1 MPRSEDSASIR
12 GMDDEP
18 RQTHLRAGHFIV
30 AWLRERER
38 QGGRS
43 VYLRNYERLPDDIGN
58 DVDLLIERGTTAAW
72 IESAKE
78 AAPRFGWRF
87 LRAVPF
93 GCTSLFFFRPDAD
106 EILHV
111 DLNERIEWHCVPFA
125 DEAAVL
131 SRRRW
136 NGTVFVPAPEDELFL
151 NVATRLIYQGAV
163 REKHRAQ
170 WNELRPT
177 CSTDGL
183 DAAFARLGPSLG
195 RRIVTAADEGDWAS
209 VEALQG
215 HVRRHSF
222 RQAVLRHSGRFATSA
237 FRYVARTVRRLA
249 SPPGFVF
256 SFAVDPSI
264 EAPAE
269 TALQLAAPRLAKW
282 GNLSECRL
290 EHGKKPS
297 NGWSRRTFLA
307 RNGVIARFVLAPGDE
322 SVSSAHGMSIRIPE
336 SDGPETP
343 ESLAGRMVRAAR
355 ERMIADREE
364 NDR

>member
-1 MPRSEDSASIR
+1 MV
-12 GMDDEP
+12 DES
-18 RQTHLRAGHFIV
+18 RQTHLRAGDFIV

-58 DVDLLIERGTTAAW
+58 DVDLLIERGRTETW

-78 AAPRFGWRF
+78 TAPRFGWHF
-87 LRAVPF
+87 LHAVPF

-125 DEAAVL
+125 DEAAIL

-151 NVATRLIYQGAV
+151 NISTRLIYQGTV

-170 WNELRPT
+170 WNELRPK

-183 DAAFARLGPSLG
+183 GTAFSHLGPSLG
-195 RRIVTAADEGDWAS
+195 RRIVAAADEGNWAS

-215 HVRRHSF
+215 PVRRHLL
-222 RQAVLRHSGRFATSA
+222 RQAVLRHSGRFVAGA
-237 FRYVARTVRRLA
+237 FRYVTRTVRRLA

-256 SFAVDPSI
+256 SFAFDPSV
-264 EAPAE
+264 EPHAE
-269 TALQLAAPRLAKW
+269 TAIRLAAPRLAKW
-282 GNLSECRL
+282 GNLSECRF
-290 EHGKKPS
+290 EHGHRPLH
-297 NGWSRRTFLA
+297 GWSRRKFLA
-307 RNGVIARFVLAPGDE
+307 RNGVIARLVPAQKTD
-322 SVSSAHGMSIRIPE
+322 SAASLSGSLIRIPAPG
-336 SDGPETP
+336 GPETP
-343 ESLAGRMVRAAR
+343 ESVAEHMVRAAR
-355 ERMIADREE
+355 EHIIAGREE
-364 NDR
+364 NHR